1 SSDPRVIVLARPCC
15 PELLAPPCL
24 DPEPLPGSPTRQ
36 ELRTPECCR
45 LSGRSLWPACPDSV
59 TALHFLQV
67 TAEELAQPPAHNTQA
82 LGPYWEPMSLGT
94 PGPLP
99 LDRDSKAMQ
108 TQISKKCHS
117 LDATGTP
124 PAPPQRRRRKQLNP
138 CRGTEKVDPGFQG
151 VTLKFQIKPDSSL
164 QIISTYSLACSSRS
178 QGPPACP
185 ARAPEAHPAGSEAL
199 GPRCC
204 ASCRTQTTPLW
215 RDAEDGTPLC
225 NACGIRYKKYGI
237 RCSGC
242 WLVPRKSVQP
252 GRLCGR
258 CGVALDPHQ
267 SPVQAD

>member
-1 SSDPRVIVLARPCC
+1 
-15 PELLAPPCL
+15 
-24 DPEPLPGSPTRQ
+24 
-36 ELRTPECCR
+36 
-45 LSGRSLWPACPDSV
+45 
-59 TALHFLQV
+59 
-67 TAEELAQPPAHNTQA
+67 
-82 LGPYWEPMSLGT
+82 MSLGT

-99 LDRDSKAMQ
+99 LDRDSKTMQ

-117 LDATGTP
+117 LDPTGTP
-124 PAPPQRRRRKQLNP
+124 QAPPKRRSRKQPNP
-138 CRGTEKVDPGFQG
+138 RQGAEKVDPRFQG

-164 QIISTYSLACSSRS
+164 QIVPTYSLVCNSRS
-178 QGPPACP
+178 QGPPSGGL
-185 ARAPEAHPAGSEAL
+185 EAHPAGSEAL

-267 SPVQAD
+267 SPAQAD